1 GRTAGESEISG
12 SASSRSRRSACIPR
26 FTPRAYSAREAT
38 ASSYC
43 RMLTVASAFIVRTME
58 RRSSV
63 VSSRLRI
70 ASVVCIGFGS
80 EGFLDAATG
89 QREDPPA
96 LLVGERLPPFDAGP
110 YLGKLAADRLPDDA
124 FRLRDFR
131 QRERIE
137 EPRGQREEGHD
148 LRGGGHGRV
157 LRLLQHLANPLAAR
171 ERAARVVV
179 EPGAEA
185 GEGLQLLELG
195 VRKPQVRDHRT
206 VGRELRL
213 SPNPGYR
220 RPQVHRRKDAPPEEL
235 R

>member
-1 GRTAGESEISG
+1 ARQASIRSRISPTRGAIIDADAGRVSASASAAPASSRRAPTRVPTASTGPPPPGPFPGGGFSRQRAAICSLNAPQSPWSEPKTITPGRTAGESEISG
-12 SASSRSRRSACIPR
+12 SASGRSRRSACIPR

-58 RRSSV
+58 RRSWV

-124 FRLRDFR
+124 F
-131 QRERIE
+131 
-137 EPRGQREEGHD
+137 
-148 LRGGGHGRV
+148 
-157 LRLLQHLANPLAAR
+157 
-171 ERAARVVV
+171 
-179 EPGAEA
+179 
-185 GEGLQLLELG
+185 
-195 VRKPQVRDHRT
+195 
-206 VGRELRL
+206 
-213 SPNPGYR
+213 
-220 RPQVHRRKDAPPEEL
+220 
-235 R
+235 